1 MEKYALLVYDF
12 SKFSYE
18 ANNEVNIGDYVQS
31 LAAKQFLPRVDTY
44 LEREHL
50 NRPLQEEVNCIM
62 NGWYMHGN
70 NWPPHPKINPLFVSF
85 HINSKAEDVLL
96 SEKSIQYLKQHQ
108 PIGCRDTRTAK
119 LLNDRGVEAYFS
131 GCLTLTLGKDYAT
144 EEKSEEIIFA
154 DPYIYENIFG
164 KIIRKLRRILG
175 FGFNENL
182 MKKKILNRYKE
193 ILPSAFLD
201 KFSVTTQIEKIP
213 SKYDHE
219 QNFKQAEELLKR
231 YARAKVVITSRIHC
245 ALPCLGM
252 GTPVIYIH
260 SQLENEEHNSRLDG
274 ILELF
279 DNIIYVNKS
288 EIRSSKSFSSPNE
301 VRNTDKYKKYA
312 ESLIAKVEKF
322 IQSTK

>member
-1 MEKYALLVYDF
+1 MQKYALLVYDF
-12 SKFSYE
+12 SKFRAE
-18 ANNEVNIGDYVQS
+18 ANNEVNLGDYVQS
-31 LAAKQFLPRVDTY
+31 LAAKQFLPQVDAY

-50 NRPLQEEVNCIM
+50 NEAIQEEVNCIM

-85 HINSKAEDVLL
+85 HINSKAEHILL
-96 SEKSIQYLKQHQ
+96 SENSLEYLKQHQ
-108 PIGCRDTRTAK
+108 PIGCRDSRTAK
-119 LLNDRGVEAYFS
+119 LLNDRGVDAYFS
-131 GCLTLTLGKDYAT
+131 NCMTLTLGNEYAT
-144 EEKSEEIIFA
+144 EESSGEIIFA
-154 DPYIYENIFG
+154 DPYIYENLFG

-182 MKKKILNRYKE
+182 TKKKIQNRYKDV
-193 ILPSAFLD
+193 LSSAFLNN
-201 KFSVTTQIEKIP
+201 FSVTTQIEKIP
-213 SKYDHE
+213 SKYNHE
-219 QNFKQAEELLKR
+219 EYFKQAEELLKR

-260 SQLENEEHNSRLDG
+260 SQRENEEHNSRLDG

-279 DNIIYVNKS
+279 DNIIYVNKNK
-288 EIRSSKSFSSPNE
+288 IRSSKSFSSPDQIKNA
-301 VRNTDKYKKYA
+301 DKHKMYA
-312 ESLIAKVEKF
+312 ESLIEKVQRF